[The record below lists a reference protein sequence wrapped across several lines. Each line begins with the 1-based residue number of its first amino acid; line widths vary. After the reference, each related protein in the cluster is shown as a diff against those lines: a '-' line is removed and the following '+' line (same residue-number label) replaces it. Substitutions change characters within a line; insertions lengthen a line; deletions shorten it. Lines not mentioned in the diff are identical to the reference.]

1 MKAAIS
7 QPRYIPALN
16 YLQRIAFSDVFVVFD
31 IVQRQARAWENR
43 NKLLLPISKWLTI
56 PIKSSSR
63 SLIQDTE
70 IEGSEWLKNHINQI
84 IYYYKSAPYFDQE
97 LLDIYFSSFIGDRHL
112 DTISFSKS
120 TISAITCLFDALNI
134 PYNFKFASQ
143 FSKENVLLAKGPE
156 KLRLICEQLGADFYI
171 SGENGRNY
179 GVIECFSQSKCKVL
193 FHCSTQEEYRQ
204 FNNSGEYVPYMGFFD
219 ALFNNGKEWFRN
231 IIMSEPNF
239 SN

>member
-1 MKAAIS
+1 MKIVIS
-7 QPRYIPALN
+7 QPRYIPALS

-31 IVQRQARAWENR
+31 IVQRQPRAWENR

-70 IEGSEWLKNHINQI
+70 IEGSSWLKNHMNQI
-84 IYYYKSAPYFDQE
+84 IYSYKGAPYFDQKF
-97 LLDIYFSSFIGDRHL
+97 LDIYFSSFISRSHL
-112 DTISFSKS
+112 KTINFSQS
-120 TISAITCLFDALNI
+120 TISAIIALFDALNI

-143 FSKENVLLAKGPE
+143 FSKKNVLLAKGPE
-156 KLRLICEQLGADFYI
+156 KLRLICEQLGADSYI
-171 SGENGRNY
+171 SGENGRHY
-179 GVIECFSQSKCKVL
+179 GVIECFSKSKCRVL
-193 FHCSTQEEYRQ
+193 FHSSVQEKYIQ
-204 FNNSGEYVPYMGFFD
+204 FNNSGEYIPHMGFFD